1 VIDHVTDSSAANVST
16 AVVFSGTDAVFD
28 EVTVGAVV
36 SAGGASLKSV
46 TVTEIDWLL
55 VLPTASSA
63 VTSSK

>member
-1 VIDHVTDSSAANVST
+1 VIDHVTDSSAAKVKT
-16 AVVFSGTDAVFD
+16 AVVFSGTEAVFGK
-28 EVTVGAVV
+28 VMVGAVM